1 MLDPRPRAPAVRD
14 AGRTVTP
21 NRRHGPIKRLTTLCV
36 TALLACAGAA
46 AAGIDVNFGAN
57 VHAGD
62 DASLFV
68 AISARYFDRESRDVE
83 DWQRRCYPNPDD
95 LAVALFLS
103 ANGDRDPDFMFGL
116 RKQGLGWFEIAKRC
130 NVPVGVFFL
139 SPGRDPGPPY
149 GKAYGH
155 WRKYRRDKRHVMK
168 LSDNDIR
175 HLVGARLIHEYYGV
189 PLETAMKSRAAG
201 RDVQSVMVREY
212 RSRHG
217 GRERARAESDSG
229 KGKGNGHD
237 GGRPDKEQHGKS
249 PDKENGRG
257 DRRQ

>member
-1 MLDPRPRAPAVRD
+1 MPAADQRERRLLVSPVRTPVVRD
-14 AGRTVTP
+14 AGYAVVS
-21 NRRHGPIKRLTTLCV
+21 NRRSVPIRKMATLCLM
-36 TALLACAGAA
+36 ALLTCSGIAFAGV
-46 AAGIDVNFGAN
+46 DVNFGAN

-68 AISARYFDRESRDVE
+68 SISAQYFDRESRDVE

-103 ANGDRDPDFMFGL
+103 SNGDRDPDYMFGL
-116 RKQGLGWFEIAKRC
+116 RKQGLGWFEISTRC
-130 NVPVGVFFL
+130 NVPVGAFFL
-139 SPGRDPGPPY
+139 SLGRDPGPPY

-168 LSDNDIR
+168 LSDDDIR
-175 HLVGARLIHEYYGV
+175 HLVGARLIHEYYDV

-201 RDVQSVMVREY
+201 RDVRSVMVREY

-217 GRERARAESDSG
+217 GRERARADSDSG
-229 KGKGNGHD
+229 QGKGPAKPETANPKQKH
-237 GGRPDKEQHGKS
+237 GG
-249 PDKENGRG
+249 
-257 DRRQ
+257 

>member
-1 MLDPRPRAPAVRD
+1 
-14 AGRTVTP
+14 
-21 NRRHGPIKRLTTLCV
+21 V

-68 AISARYFDRESRDVE
+68 SISARYFDREVRDVQ

-103 ANGDRDPDFMFGL
+103 SNGDRDPDFMFGL
-116 RKQGLGWFEIAKRC
+116 RKQGLGWFEIANRC
-130 NVPVGVFFL
+130 HVPVGVFFL
-139 SPGRDPGPPY
+139 SPARDPGPPY

-155 WRKYRRDKRHVMK
+155 WRKYRRDHRHVMK

-201 RDVQSVMVREY
+201 RNVQSVMVREY
-212 RSRHG
+212 RARHG
-217 GRERARAESDSG
+217 GRERARADGDSG
-229 KGKGNGHD
+229 QGKGHD
-237 GGRPDKEQHGKS
+237 AEKPDEQQHGKS
-249 PDKENGRG
+249 QDKDKDKDKERGHKGR
-257 DRRQ
+257 